1 MTYLRQSITAKILIC
16 AAAVLVALMIVVLAV
31 PHVFAG
37 DESEPARAP
46 GKAARLGDK
55 SQRFEGF
62 QARIQAAVESGK
74 LTQEQADERLTQLK
88 ERYSKGSGSKK
99 GMRAHGQGLV
109 QARIQAAVESGK
121 LTQEQADQKL
131 AQGKEK
137 FGKAFASAKG
147 MRIRGLGDIQERIQT
162 ALESGKITQEQAESA
177 LSRLSKRADS

>member
-74 LTQEQADERLTQLK
+74 LTQEQAD
-88 ERYSKGSGSKK
+88 
-99 GMRAHGQGLV
+99 
-109 QARIQAAVESGK
+109 
-121 LTQEQADQKL
+121 QKL

-147 MRIRGLGDIQERIQT
+147 KRIRGLGDIQARIQT